1 MASVDSVIIERNMGR
16 VLSQSFREDGIS
28 GRARSDRLLMRG
40 PSFGE
45 GAAIKV
51 RRCNRKARNIGRED
65 RQRLRNSLGG
75 ILTAFD
81 GLVNE

>member
-1 MASVDSVIIERNMGR
+1 MASVDSVIIERNIGR

-28 GRARSDRLLMRG
+28 GRARSDRLVKRG

-51 RRCNRKARNIGRED
+51 RRCTRNGRNIGCED
-65 RQRLRNSLGG
+65 IQLLENSRGD
-75 ILTAFD
+75 IL
-81 GLVNE
+81 